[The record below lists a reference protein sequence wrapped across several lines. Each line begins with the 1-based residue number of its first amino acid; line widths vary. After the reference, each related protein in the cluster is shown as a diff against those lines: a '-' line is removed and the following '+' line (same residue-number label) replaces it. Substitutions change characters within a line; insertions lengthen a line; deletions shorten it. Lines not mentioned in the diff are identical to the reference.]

1 MAAPALLSIKDLA
14 LRFGNQDVLSAATL
28 AVGEK
33 EKVGLVGR
41 NGCGKSSLLRII
53 AGEEKADG
61 GIVSRRNGLLVGY
74 LPQEFRL
81 DEDATVEA
89 NVRAGASEVLS
100 LVARYEA
107 GDIRPSEEADILHR
121 IEDLGG
127 WDVDSRVKTAM
138 TELFCPPAD
147 RLVRGL
153 SGGEKR
159 RVALASAIVS
169 QPDLLLLDEPTNH
182 LDAESIRWLEDYLI
196 NTKSA
201 CLFVTHD
208 RYFLDRIATR
218 IAELD
223 QGRIWVHDGNYS
235 AYLTARAERQA
246 ADAAKE
252 GRRQTFLRREIEWV
266 RAGVKARTTKAQS
279 RLDNYSRIASEKGV
293 EVEGE
298 MELII
303 PPATP
308 LGNIIVDAKNISGSG
323 GGRTLFRGLDL
334 KFTAGTCTGIVG
346 RNGLGK
352 STLLR
357 ILMGEQAP
365 DAGTVT
371 VGKSVIF
378 NYVDQ
383 QRLILDGSKS
393 LIEEVGGNSD
403 FIQWG
408 SEKLHVRSYL
418 KRFLFSDDRPG
429 QRVEVLSGGERSRLL
444 LAKILCRGGNFI
456 VLDEPTNDL
465 DLATLR
471 VLEEALLDFP
481 GCVVVVSHDRYF
493 LDRICDRVL
502 VFEGEGQLHLQEGN
516 YSYYLEKNRERLA
529 AERTALNAINRATA
543 AAAPKAAATKAA
555 VTKDKPRRLSYKE
568 ERELEGM
575 ESDIMKKEEEIA
587 ALEAQLHDPSF
598 YLTRA
603 ADAPAFSAG
612 IDSMKLPRQALYTR
626 WEELESIKAA
636 AAV

>member
-1 MAAPALLSIKDLA
+1 MAAPALISLKDLT

-28 AVGEK
+28 AVGER

-74 LPQEFRL
+74 LPQDFRL

-89 NVRAGASEVLS
+89 NVRAGASEVLK
-100 LVARYEA
+100 LVARYESGEA
-107 GDIRPSEEADILHR
+107 RGSEEAELLHR

-127 WDVDSRVKTAM
+127 WDVDARVRTAM

-153 SGGEKR
+153 SGGEMR
-159 RVALASAIVS
+159 RIALARAIVS

-182 LDAESIRWLEDYLI
+182 LDAESIRWLEEYLI
-196 NTKSA
+196 GTKSA

-223 QGRIWVHDGNYS
+223 QGRIWVHEGRYRD
-235 AYLTARAERQA
+235 YLTARAERQA

-252 GRRQTFLRREIEWV
+252 ERRQTFLRREIEWV
-266 RAGVKARTTKAQS
+266 RAGVKARGTKQQS
-279 RLDNYSRIASEKGV
+279 RLDNFNRIASEKGV
-293 EVEGE
+293 SVDGE

-303 PPATP
+303 PPASP
-308 LGNIIVDAKNISGSG
+308 LGNVIVDAEGIAGSG
-323 GGRTLFRGLDL
+323 GGRQLFSGLDIN
-334 KFTAGTCTGIVG
+334 FAAGTCTGIVG

-352 STLLR
+352 TTLLR
-357 ILMGEQAP
+357 ILMGQQPP

-371 VGKSVIF
+371 IGKSVVF

-393 LIEEVGGNSD
+393 LIEEIGGNSD

-408 SEKLHVRSYL
+408 DQKLHVRSYL
-418 KRFLFSDDRPG
+418 KRFLFSDDRPN

-471 VLEEALLDFP
+471 VLEEALIDFP
-481 GCVVVVSHDRYF
+481 GCVLVVSHDRYF
-493 LDRICDRVL
+493 LDRVCDRVL
-502 VFEGEGQLHLQEGN
+502 IFEGDGQLHLQEGN
-516 YSYYLEKNRERLA
+516 YSYYLEKSADRLA
-529 AERTALNAINRATA
+529 AERSARTMAERA
-543 AAAPKAAATKAA
+543 AAAPAKAAAAPREKA
-555 VTKDKPRRLSYKE
+555 RRLSYKE

-575 ESDIMKKEEEIA
+575 EERILSMEEEIST
-587 ALEAQLHDPSF
+587 LEALLNDPAF
-598 YLTRA
+598 YATRA
-603 ADAPAFSAG
+603 AEAPVLTG
-612 IDSMKLPRQALYTR
+612 QLEEKKQAVLTLYAR
-626 WEELESIKAA
+626 WEELE
-636 AAV
+636 AVKSGSAT

>member
-28 AVGEK
+28 AVGEQ

-89 NVRAGASEVLS
+89 NVRAGASEVLA

-107 GDIRPSEEADILHR
+107 GDVRPSEEADILHR

-138 TELFCPPAD
+138 TELFCPPPD

-182 LDAESIRWLEDYLI
+182 LDAESIRWLEEYLI
-196 NTKSA
+196 STKSA

-223 QGRIWVHDGNYS
+223 QGRIWVHEGNYS
-235 AYLTARAERQA
+235 EYLTARAERQA
-246 ADAAKE
+246 ADAARE

-279 RLDNYSRIASEKGV
+279 RLDNYNKIASEKGI
-293 EVEGE
+293 ETEGE

-308 LGNIIVDAKNISGSG
+308 LGNIIVNAKKITGSG
-323 GGRTLFRGLDL
+323 GGRTLFSGLDL
-334 KFTAGTCTGIVG
+334 DFTAGTCTGIVG

-365 DAGTVT
+365 DAGSVT
-371 VGKSVIF
+371 VGKSVVF

-502 VFEGEGQLHLQEGN
+502 VFEGDGQLHLQEGN
-516 YSYYLEKNRERLA
+516 YSYYLEKNRDRLM
-529 AERTALNAINRATA
+529 AEKAALNAMNRAA
-543 AAAPKAAATKAA
+543 AAAPKPAAIKEKAR
-555 VTKDKPRRLSYKE
+555 KLSYKE
-568 ERELEGM
+568 ERELEGIEAVIM
-575 ESDIMKKEEEIA
+575 EKEEAIA
-587 ALEAQLHDPSF
+587 ALEAQLNDPDF

-603 ADAPAFSAG
+603 ADAPAFSAD
-612 IDSMKLPRQALYTR
+612 IETRKREVQKLYAR

-636 AAV
+636 AGV